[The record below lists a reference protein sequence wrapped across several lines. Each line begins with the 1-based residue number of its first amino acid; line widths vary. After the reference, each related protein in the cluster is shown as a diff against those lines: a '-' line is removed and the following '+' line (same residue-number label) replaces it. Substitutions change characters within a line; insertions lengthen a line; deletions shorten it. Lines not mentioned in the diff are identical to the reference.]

1 MVVAPPLVL
10 VTGPV
15 VGSVVAPDVV
25 LVVRAASAVL
35 TDTGVLDGLAPGS
48 VAAGAPLVVVTGA
61 LVVVTGA
68 LVVVTA
74 PAVVVTGELVVV
86 PTTVVVVAPPA
97 PPAPPVPPVPLSPA
111 PPATV
116 TASASDADSV

>member
-15 VGSVVAPDVV
+15 VGSLVAPDVV

-61 LVVVTGA
+61 LVVVT
-68 LVVVTA
+68 A
-74 PAVVVTGELVVV
+74 PAVVVSGELVVV